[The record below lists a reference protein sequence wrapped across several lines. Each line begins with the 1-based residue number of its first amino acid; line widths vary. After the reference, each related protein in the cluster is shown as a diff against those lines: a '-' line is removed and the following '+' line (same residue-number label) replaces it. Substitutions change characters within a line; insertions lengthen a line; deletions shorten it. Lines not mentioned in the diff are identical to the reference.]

1 MSNLTKKYQDLLID
15 SQKLKAELIN
25 DGKDLLSKLKDFTLL
40 PKNYNE
46 LTQYDK
52 TYIIEDS
59 SYLEVVIKEDGVY
72 VIEVYVVGV
81 SNKKLLILSGTKL
94 QQIDFSEII
103 FIEDIISVL
112 IFLNNIL
119 TQQSNEKNP

>member
-81 SNKKLLILSGTKL
+81 SDKKLLILSGTKL

-119 TQQSNEKNP
+119 TQQLNEKNP

>member
-25 DGKDLLSKLKDFTLL
+25 NGKDLLSKLKDFTLL
-40 PKNYNE
+40 PKD
-46 LTQYDK
+46 YDQ

-59 SYLEVVIKEDGVY
+59 PYSEVVIKEDGVY

-81 SNKKLLILSGTKL
+81 SDKKLLILSGTKL
-94 QQIDFSEII
+94 QKIDFSEII
-103 FIEDIISVL
+103 FIEDILSVL

-119 TQQSNEKNP
+119 TQQLNEKNS

>member
-1 MSNLTKKYQDLLID
+1 MFNLTKKYQDLLID

-25 DGKDLLSKLKDFTLL
+25 NGKDLLSKLKDFTLL
-40 PKNYNE
+40 PKDYDK
-46 LTQYDK
+46 LTQYDQ

-59 SYLEVVIKEDGVY
+59 PYSEVVIKEAGVY

-81 SNKKLLILSGTKL
+81 SNKNLLILSGTKL

-119 TQQSNEKNP
+119 TQQLNEKNP

>member
-1 MSNLTKKYQDLLID
+1 MFNLTKKYQDLLID

-25 DGKDLLSKLKDFTLL
+25 NGKDLLSKLKDFTLL

-81 SNKKLLILSGTKL
+81 SDKKLLILSGTKL

-119 TQQSNEKNP
+119 TQQLNEKNP

>member
-25 DGKDLLSKLKDFTLL
+25 DGKDLLSKLKDFTFL
-40 PKNYNE
+40 PKDYDK
-46 LTQYDK
+46 LTQYDQ

-59 SYLEVVIKEDGVY
+59 PYSEIVIKEAGVY

-81 SNKKLLILSGTKL
+81 SNKNLLILSGTKL

-119 TQQSNEKNP
+119 TQQSNEKNS

>member
-1 MSNLTKKYQDLLID
+1 MFNLTKKYQDLLID

-25 DGKDLLSKLKDFTLL
+25 NGKDLLSKLKDFTLL

-81 SNKKLLILSGTKL
+81 SDKKLLILSGTKL

-119 TQQSNEKNP
+119 TQQSNEKNS

>member
-25 DGKDLLSKLKDFTLL
+25 
-40 PKNYNE
+40 
-46 LTQYDK
+46 K